1 MNRYISVE
9 QLPIDA
15 KVAGILCVGGPVRY
29 RVKDDAHINDH
40 FMKTHVVPNMFE
52 HYQQGRSNHI
62 AAVLGPAL
70 LYACFTPGMEHRIAP
85 SVYTRI
91 REAYEVVRGNHPA
104 EYNPVEKT
112 SLHIFS
118 IEDRIEIQDLVAAE
132 AQGQLEPAGIAMV
145 GVGANNHDIQTLIV
159 AVHQNTQA
167 LHEFKNKVDANFNHL
182 RSYVSARLNQLDRN
196 ITRYAMAPVRPLNRQ
211 QPQVGQEAQWRHA
224 IGNARLGKPKT
235 LLMLWHEYMHGLPG
249 NKPAKD
255 FTSAERGTVKYA
267 YSRRKVFWD
276 VLKDLINAGHTELS
290 AVDLVYQTY
299 GRNSSNTT
307 ICKLMVD
314 DRRRFNGRSHP
325 NLRV

>member
-1 MNRYISVE
+1 VSWR
-9 QLPIDA
+9 A
-15 KVAGILCVGGPVRY
+15 H
-29 RVKDDAHINDH
+29 AHIISDH
-40 FMKTHVVPNMFE
+40 FMKTHVVPNTFD
-52 HYQQGRSNHI
+52 HYQEDRSNHI
-62 AAVLGPAL
+62 AVVLGPAL

-85 SVYTRI
+85 SVYNRI
-91 REAYEVVRGNHPA
+91 REAYDVVRGDHPA
-104 EYNPVEKT
+104 DYNPVGKT

-118 IEDRIEIQDLVAAE
+118 IEDRIEIQDLVAADV
-132 AQGQLEPAGIAMV
+132 QGQLEPAGMAMV
-145 GVGANNHDIQTLIV
+145 GVGANNHDIQTMIV

-167 LHEFKNKVDANFNHL
+167 LYEFKNEVNANFNQL
-182 RSYVSARLNQLDRN
+182 RSYVSARLNQVDRN

-211 QPQVGQEAQWRHA
+211 QQQQPQVGQEAQRRHA

-255 FTSAERGTVKYA
+255 FTTAERGTVKFA

-276 VLKDLINAGHTELS
+276 VMRDLINAGHTELS